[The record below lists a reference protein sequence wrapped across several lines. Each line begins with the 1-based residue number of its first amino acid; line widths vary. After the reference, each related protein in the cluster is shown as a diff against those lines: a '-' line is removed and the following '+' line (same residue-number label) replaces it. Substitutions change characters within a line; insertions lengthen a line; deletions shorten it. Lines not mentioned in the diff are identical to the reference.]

1 MMCYLHFATPSFL
14 LSLPSLP
21 QLTSTGHYLHHIS
34 HWTWLPVSARESVGI
49 NAFSSMVYSF
59 PERSQQCNGV
69 LFSGYSG
76 DANNLC
82 ELREHW
88 TWLDHK
94 HTAPQPLQMSSPASQ
109 PWHSSVKTFAVES
122 WRASVRREAQSTH
135 AMKLRN
141 AVSLPHHLSLPPQ
154 LPSSCTVCLYPMV
167 VYTSHVKKGHNSRI
181 KRRVHEVWVTLHA
194 NEFINKCII
203 IDVPWLIHHLP
214 TVPRWANSE
223 KFMNCLGKCQ
233 HM

>member
-122 WRASVRREAQSTH
+122 WQASVRREAQSTQWNWE
-135 AMKLRN
+135 M
-141 AVSLPHHLSLPPQ
+141 Q
-154 LPSSCTVCLYPMV
+154 CLYL
-167 VYTSHVKKGHNSRI
+167 TICHF
-181 KRRVHEVWVTLHA
+181 LHSCLHLVLFA
-194 NEFINKCII
+194 CI
-203 IDVPWLIHHLP
+203 PWLCTLVMWKKVIIQ
-214 TVPRWANSE
+214 
-223 KFMNCLGKCQ
+223 G
-233 HM
+233 